1 MKRKSLGCLILLCAV
16 IWICAPLCSAL
27 DQVVEK
33 KTYTQDEF
41 VLENGQKLS
50 GVKAGYET
58 YGRLNA
64 SGDNAILICHFF
76 SGSSHAAGKYAA
88 DDKIPGYWDPIIGP
102 GKALDTNRYF
112 IISSDTLC
120 NLNPKN
126 PKVITTGPASIDPK
140 TGKPYGMSFPVVT
153 IRDFVNLQ
161 YQLVKSLAVKK
172 LAAVTGASMGGA
184 QTWQWAAAYPDFVE
198 RAIPVIAT
206 PKLHGWLLGWLD
218 LWSTP
223 ILADPK
229 WNGGNYYGNEEPI
242 QGLTRS
248 MKTILMSAFGPGW
261 AENCCARKWADPG
274 KNPAAAMSN
283 KYLMDTTLDT
293 AAKARADFA
302 DANSLLYLAKV
313 NELFDV
319 TDQLKLIKAKVLMI
333 GADTDVLF
341 PPSQM
346 KAYPE
351 VLEKAGVKASY
362 FEIKTGNGHLG
373 GIIDIAQAQ
382 ESISKFLAE

>member
-1 MKRKSLGCLILLCAV
+1 MKRKSLGCLILFCAL
-16 IWICAPLCSAL
+16 IWTCTPLCSAF
-27 DQVVEK
+27 DKIVEK

-41 VLENGQKLS
+41 VLENGQKLT
-50 GVKAGYET
+50 GVKVGYET
-58 YGRLNA
+58 YGQLNA

-76 SGSSHAAGKYAA
+76 SGNSHAAGKYAA

-126 PKVITTGPASIDPK
+126 PKVITTGPASINPK
-140 TGKPYGMSFPVVT
+140 TGKPYGMSFPLVT
-153 IRDFVNLQ
+153 IGDFINLQ
-161 YQLVKSLAVKK
+161 YQLVKSLGVKK

-184 QTWQWAAAYPDFVE
+184 QTWQWAVDYPDFVE

-206 PKLHGWLLGWLD
+206 PKIHGWLLGWLD
-218 LWSTP
+218 LWSMP
-223 ILADPK
+223 ILTDPN
-229 WNGGNYYGNEEPI
+229 WNGGDYYGSEEPL
-242 QGLTRS
+242 QGLTRA
-248 MKTILMSAFGPGW
+248 MKTITMSAFGPGW
-261 AENCCARKWADPG
+261 AEKCCDRKWADPE
-274 KNPAAAMSN
+274 KNPAAAMPN
-283 KYLMDTTLDT
+283 KFVMNITLET
-293 AAKARADFA
+293 AGKDRANFA

-319 TDQLKLIKAKVLMI
+319 ADRLKNIKAKVLMI

-341 PPSQM
+341 PPSLM
-346 KAYPE
+346 KSYPE
-351 VLEKAGVKASY
+351 LMQKDGVKVSY
-362 FEIKTGNGHLG
+362 FEIKTDNGHLG

-382 ESISKFLAE
+382 ETIFKFLAE